1 MTTSAQSVSSKA
13 IQKARQMAKR
23 NRSAVA
29 CVRCKVGKSKCS
41 DYRPCKNCWA
51 MKAPCQET
59 VTTIQK
65 GKECDQKKID
75 HALSNDSYAL
85 KISEQQKCLYYQPAY
100 TSTQDLITPFAHK
113 VSASPRSA
121 PEVLLPPMNTIQTSK
136 GVYQKENLFPPVA
149 FTAQKFP
156 CDAFPSLQTYPPCL
170 PLAVAD
176 LLHFGNADCMPSPYS
191 PPSIQTQS
199 ASYLPS
205 VAALQ
210 LLIALA
216 SARGS

>member
-1 MTTSAQSVSSKA
+1 
-13 IQKARQMAKR
+13 
-23 NRSAVA
+23 
-29 CVRCKVGKSKCS
+29 
-41 DYRPCKNCWA
+41 

-85 KISEQQKCLYYQPAY
+85 KNSEEQKCLYYQPAY